1 MSPNV
6 EQLFAQAV
14 RLPQIPHVMQEV
26 IHSLRDE
33 NVSVDALAELVG
45 NDQVI
50 AAKVLRLANSSFY
63 GARRKVAGIGDA
75 VTLIGLNAFRNLVIA
90 SAMVSAFP
98 PVPGFDLPAFWRTS
112 MLVANLS
119 QIIGRTVQADRD
131 VTFTAGLMHEIGHLL
146 VCFDS
151 ASAGAAMTTARN
163 AVRLAGQRAAE
174 QALLG
179 LDHFEVGA
187 ELARRWNFPESI
199 QRAIASHD
207 ASDADSREARVVH
220 AAVLIAGGIQSRT
233 TFDDM
238 QLQLPAALAEELKLD
253 KAWFEEHGEVFD
265 LLLDEADALV

>member
-1 MSPNV
+1 
-6 EQLFAQAV
+6 
-14 RLPQIPHVMQEV
+14 
-26 IHSLRDE
+26 
-33 NVSVDALAELVG
+33 
-45 NDQVI
+45 
-50 AAKVLRLANSSFY
+50 
-63 GARRKVAGIGDA
+63 
-75 VTLIGLNAFRNLVIA
+75 
-90 SAMVSAFP
+90 
-98 PVPGFDLPAFWRTS
+98 
-112 MLVANLS
+112 
-119 QIIGRTVQADRD
+119 
-131 VTFTAGLMHEIGHLL
+131 
-146 VCFDS
+146 
-151 ASAGAAMTTARN
+151 MTTARN

-207 ASDADSREARVVH
+207 AADADSREARVVH